1 MPGKHFPL
9 PVTEEEIVELTVDA
23 LDALVRR
30 LTPRALDPRPADDG
44 RATAQ
49 SQALT
54 RLYVVWQ
61 LRSALDRLEYEAAQD
76 AVAAGAGYPQLG
88 RALNITRQGARN
100 RWPDLISHPSHAP
113 ADPNPSRSSCDDHD
127 PSL

>member
-1 MPGKHFPL
+1 MPGKHFSL
-9 PVTEEEIVELTVDA
+9 RVTEEEIVELTVDA

-30 LTPRALDPRPADDG
+30 LTPRTLGPRPADG
-44 RATAQ
+44 RGTAQ

-54 RLYVVWQ
+54 RLYVMWQ
-61 LRSALDRLEYEAAQD
+61 LRSALDRLEYEAAQE

-88 RALNITRQGARN
+88 RAINITRQGARN
-100 RWPDLISHPSHAP
+100 RWPDLISHPTHAP
-113 ADPNPSRSSCDDHD
+113 AEPNPPRSSCDDHD